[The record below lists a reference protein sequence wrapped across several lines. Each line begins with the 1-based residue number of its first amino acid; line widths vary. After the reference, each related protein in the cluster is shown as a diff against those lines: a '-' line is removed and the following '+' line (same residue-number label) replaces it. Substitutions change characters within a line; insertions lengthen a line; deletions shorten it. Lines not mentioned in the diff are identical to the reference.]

1 MQRKYG
7 FQSHTGASCHHVQ
20 CIFLAL
26 ALLSWWLVMSSC
38 GLTVTVNPSEP
49 LSKPSPEPSQQ
60 PTKVTV
66 VPTKPVAKA
75 HPTPTPVVLS
85 DRQVAINFIE
95 HYVDLVLSQ
104 LFRRAYTKLS
114 ADLRDRESYDDFVQN
129 PNYTLDKGCWNKG
142 QLHVSQTGKY
152 TWVVWLEMMQVSCV
166 DGNVMVYYSWVFH
179 LSLADGLPE
188 ITSFGLYPTGSG
200 S

>member
-7 FQSHTGASCHHVQ
+7 FQAHTGATCHHVQ
-20 CIFLAL
+20 GIFLAL

-49 LSKPSPEPSQQ
+49 SSKPSPEPSQQ
-60 PTKVTV
+60 PIKVTV
-66 VPTKPVAKA
+66 VPTKPVAKV

-85 DRQVAINFIE
+85 DQQVAIHFIE

-114 ADLRDRESYDDFVQN
+114 ADLRDREPYDDFVQN
-129 PNYTLDKGCWNKG
+129 PNFTLSKGCWNRG
-142 QLHVSQTGKY
+142 QLHASQAGKY

-179 LSLADGLPE
+179 LSLADGSPE
-188 ITSFGLYPTGSG
+188 ITSLGLYPTGSG